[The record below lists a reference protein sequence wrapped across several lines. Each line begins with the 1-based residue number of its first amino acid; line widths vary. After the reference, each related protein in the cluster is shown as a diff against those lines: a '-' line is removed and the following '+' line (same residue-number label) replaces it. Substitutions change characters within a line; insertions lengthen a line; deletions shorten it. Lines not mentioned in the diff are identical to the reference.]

1 MAEPTADSDVKVM
14 FQSSTVEVLKE
25 EEAYSLV
32 SFVADM
38 GGVLG
43 LFVGFNFLMIWDFAV
58 ILGNKWNP
66 FKRMF

>member
-1 MAEPTADSDVKVM
+1 MERANSTEVQLV

-25 EEAYSLV
+25 EQAYSIE

-43 LFVGFNFLMIWDFAV
+43 LFVGFNFLMFWDFI
-58 ILGNKWNP
+58 ILLKTKWKTLKV
-66 FKRMF
+66 FY